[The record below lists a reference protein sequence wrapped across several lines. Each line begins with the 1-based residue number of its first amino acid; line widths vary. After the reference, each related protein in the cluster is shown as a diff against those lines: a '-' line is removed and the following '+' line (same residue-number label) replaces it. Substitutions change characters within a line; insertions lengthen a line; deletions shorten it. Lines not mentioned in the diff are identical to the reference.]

1 MKYELLGKLSQRRL
15 KINKAKTEE
24 PTAAAIVKK
33 VNYTR
38 TDYATEAAVWRCS
51 GFLKICSKLTE
62 EYK

>member
-1 MKYELLGKLSQRRL
+1 MKYELLGKLSQRGL

-38 TDYATEAAVWRCS
+38 TDYATEAAVRRCS
-51 GFLKICSKLTE
+51 
-62 EYK
+62 

>member
-1 MKYELLGKLSQRRL
+1 MKYELLGKLSQRGL

-38 TDYATEAAVWRCS
+38 TD
-51 GFLKICSKLTE
+51 
-62 EYK
+62 